1 MTTAAVETVI
11 VGLKNNAYP
20 IHIGSGLLTCQSA
33 FADAIGGDDVLIV
46 SDDNVAAHYLAPL
59 TATLAPWHVESLVL
73 PAGEEQKTL
82 LTFAKIIDRL
92 ADGSFHRDA
101 TVVAL
106 GGGVIGDLAGFAAAC
121 YQRGIAFIQVP
132 TTLLAQVDASVG
144 GKTAVNHRT
153 GKNLIGAF
161 HQPRAVVA
169 DVCCLDTLDTRQY
182 RSGLAEVVKYGV
194 GLDAEFFS
202 WLESNMAALV
212 DREADVLTETVMRCC
227 ATKAAI
233 VVEDEF
239 ESGRRALL
247 NLGHTFGHAIEVASG
262 YGECLHGEA
271 VAVGLV
277 MAARLSVEMGLLDIE
292 SAERVSSLLRSAG
305 LPVTAPAISVA
316 RMEEL
321 MGMDKKVAAGRRR
334 FVVLDGLGKARL
346 TDEVPIDC
354 LRKTLVETG
363 ADAG

>member
-1 MTTAAVETVI
+1 MIAAAVETVD
-11 VGLKNNAYP
+11 VRLKDKAYP
-20 IHIGSGLLTCQSA
+20 IRIGAGLLTSRTSY
-33 FADAIGGDDVLIV
+33 ADAIGGKDVLIV
-46 SDDNVAAHYLAPL
+46 SDINVAAHYLAPL
-59 TATLAPWHVESLVL
+59 TETLASWRVESLVL

-82 LTFAKIIDRL
+82 ETLSEILDRL
-92 ADGSFHRDA
+92 ADHSFHRDA

-121 YQRGIAFIQVP
+121 YQRGIAFIQAP

-161 HQPRAVVA
+161 HQPRAVVV
-169 DVCCLDTLDTRQY
+169 DVCCLDTLDARQY

-194 GLDAEFFS
+194 GLDAGFFS
-202 WLESNMAALV
+202 WLESNMTALV
-212 DREADVLTETVMRCC
+212 DRQADVLTETVKRCC
-227 ATKAAI
+227 AIKAAI

-239 ESGRRALL
+239 ETGRRALL

-262 YGECLHGEA
+262 YGEWLHGEA
-271 VAVGLV
+271 VSVGLV
-277 MAARLSVEMGLLDIE
+277 MATRLSVEMGLLDAE
-292 SAERVSSLLRSAG
+292 SAERVSNLLRSAG
-305 LPVTAPAISVA
+305 LPVTAPAIGVA
-316 RMEEL
+316 RMEQW

-354 LRKTLVETG
+354 LRKTLSESG
-363 ADAG
+363 ADGS

>member
-1 MTTAAVETVI
+1 MISTAIETVD
-11 VGLKNNAYP
+11 VRLQKNAYP
-20 IHIGSGLLTCQSA
+20 IRIGPGVLTSRTA
-33 FADAIGGDDVLIV
+33 YADAIGGKDVLIV
-46 SDDNVAAHYLAPL
+46 SDDNVAAHYLEPL
-59 TATLAPWHVESLVL
+59 TETLASWHVESLVL

-82 LTFAKIIDRL
+82 DTLSKILDQL
-92 ADGSFHRDA
+92 ADLSFHRDA

-161 HQPRAVVA
+161 HQPRAVVV
-169 DVCCLDTLDTRQY
+169 DVCCLDTLDDRQY

-194 GLDAEFFS
+194 GLDAGFFS

-212 DREADVLTETVMRCC
+212 DRQADVLTETVRRCC
-227 ATKAAI
+227 TIKAAI
-233 VVEDEF
+233 VAEDEF
-239 ESGRRALL
+239 ETGRRALL

-262 YGECLHGEA
+262 YGEWLHGEA
-271 VAVGLV
+271 VSVGLV
-277 MAARLSVEMGLLDIE
+277 MAARLSVEMGLLDVG
-292 SAERVSSLLRSAG
+292 SAERISKLLQSAG
-305 LPVTAPAISVA
+305 LPLTAPAIGVA
-316 RMEEL
+316 RMEQL
-321 MGMDKKVAAGRRR
+321 MGMDKKVAAGRTR
-334 FVVLDGLGKARL
+334 FVILDGLGKARL

-354 LRKTLVETG
+354 LRKTLIEAG
-363 ADAG
+363 ADAS